1 MTVAKRGIE
10 LLQDPSL
17 NKSTALQKQKN
28 RGSAS
33 LVLCRTSVGSD
44 QRCMAGTP
52 ASAVEGHLR
61 DPAHVD
67 ANHWQDSP
75 RAHSAH

>member
-1 MTVAKRGIE
+1 MTVAKRGLE

-33 LVLCRTSVGSD
+33 LVLFRTSVGSD

-75 RAHSAH
+75 RTHSAH